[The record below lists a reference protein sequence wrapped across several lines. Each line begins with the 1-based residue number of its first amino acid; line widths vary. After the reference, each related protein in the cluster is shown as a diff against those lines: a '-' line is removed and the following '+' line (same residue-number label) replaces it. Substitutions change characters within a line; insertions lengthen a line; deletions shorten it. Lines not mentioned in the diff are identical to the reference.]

1 MSTVSRIEDFFSPQK
16 LIDICEA
23 NFRPLSDK
31 IKLNIRLNT
40 TNSGKPVNDVVPP
53 MSASNVPA
61 ATSGETERSLRTE
74 SGSIA
79 GGYMVSFVGREYIA
93 NLDRGTSPA
102 DARAQFGTFGAF
114 LSAITTWARTKEAK
128 YGLPNGYIKE
138 QRVASAVWTKG
149 TVLYQAGGGTE
160 TISELLPPV
169 LEEIDKQVAEE
180 LSDAVYKLLESSIK
194 I

>member
-1 MSTVSRIEDFFSPQK
+1 MSTVSQIEDFFSPQK

-40 TNSGKPVNDVVPP
+40 TNSGKPVNSLGLPAETTGA
-53 MSASNVPA
+53 SA
-61 ATSGETERSLRTE
+61 ESLRTE
-74 SGSIA
+74 SESIA
-79 GGYMVSFVGREYIA
+79 GGYMVSFVGRENIA
-93 NLDRGTSPA
+93 NLDRGSSPQDVKQEFGSFESFLVA
-102 DARAQFGTFGAF
+102 IGNWARA
-114 LSAITTWARTKEAK
+114 KEAR
-128 YGLPNGYIKE
+128 YGMPNGVINDYN
-138 QRVASAVWTKG
+138 VASTVWEKG